1 MKRIITGIVA
11 TLLFV
16 PLSQACGERS
26 RAGSLELTTATLED
40 LRAALDRKKV
50 SSVLLVQGYLARIAG
65 CNDQLHAVIA
75 TNPNALSEAET
86 LDRERTA
93 GKLRGPLH
101 GIPVIIK
108 DNIDLEGSVTTAGS
122 LALAGNLRTRNAP
135 LVDRLAAA
143 GVIVIAKSNLSEWAN
158 FRSRWSSSGWS
169 AVGGLAVNPR
179 NPQRTACGSSSGS
192 AVAIA
197 AQLTPLAVGT
207 ETNGSIVC
215 PSSVNGVVGL
225 KPTVGLI
232 SGEGIVPISHSQ
244 DTAGPMAASVRD
256 AALLLDALVD
266 PKRASPGIRIQTNYS
281 GGLQAAALKGARLGV
296 ARFIKGYSPATENT
310 FNAALAVLKSQGAV
324 LVEIEQFDLAPL
336 RDLQLPILLTEFK
349 VDLNAYLATAPDTV
363 KPRTLADLIAFNLA
377 EPREMAWFGQDL
389 FEQAQATAGLGDAA
403 YTQTLQK
410 ARSIAGPEGI
420 DRLLKEHGVIALL
433 APTTGPAWTIDLVN
447 GDRSVGS
454 ASLLAAIAGYPHLTV
469 PMGEAAGLPVGLSF
483 FGAAWS
489 EQKLLSLG
497 YAFEKAR

>member
-1 MKRIITGIVA
+1 LKRIITGIVA
-11 TLLFV
+11 ALLFA
-16 PLSQACGERS
+16 PIAQACAERS
-26 RAGSLELTTATLED
+26 PAGALELTTASLED
-40 LRAALDRKKV
+40 LRIALERKKV
-50 SSVLLVQGYLARIAG
+50 SSVLLVQGYLARIAD
-65 CNDQLHAVIA
+65 CNDELHAVIA
-75 TNPNALSEAET
+75 TNPDALSEAEA
-86 LDRERTA
+86 LDRERKA
-93 GKLRGPLH
+93 GKLRSALH

-108 DNIDLEGSVTTAGS
+108 DNIDLQGSVTTAGS

-143 GVIVIAKSNLSEWAN
+143 GVIVIAKANLSEWAN

-192 AVAIA
+192 AVVIA
-197 AQLTPLAVGT
+197 ARLAPLAVGT

-215 PSSVNGVVGL
+215 PASVNGVVGL

-232 SGEGIVPISHSQ
+232 SAEGIVPISHSQ
-244 DTAGPMAASVRD
+244 DTAGPMTASVRD
-256 AALLLDALVD
+256 AALLLDAMVD
-266 PKRASPGIRIQTNYS
+266 PKRASVDGRAAPNYTS
-281 GGLQAAALKGARLGV
+281 GLGEVALKGARLGV
-296 ARFIKGYSPATENT
+296 ARFIKGYSPATEKA
-310 FNAALAVLKSQGAV
+310 FDEALAVLKAQGAV
-324 LVEIEQFDLAPL
+324 LVEIETFDLGPL
-336 RDLQLPILLTEFK
+336 RELQLPILLTEFK
-349 VDLNAYLATAPDTV
+349 ADLNAYLATAPDTV
-363 KPRTLADLIAFNLA
+363 KSRTLADLIAFNRA
-377 EPREMAWFGQDL
+377 EPREMTWFGQDL

-403 YTQTLQK
+403 YTEALHK
-410 ARSIAGPEGI
+410 ARSLAGPQGI
-420 DRLLKEHGVIALL
+420 DRLLAEHGVIALL
-433 APTTGPAWTIDLVN
+433 APTSGPAWTIDLVN

-489 EQKLLSLG
+489 ERKLLSIG